1 MSQQGGRPTGHE
13 DDWWGQL
20 YDDATEDTGPA
31 PAADSLDD
39 RFASA
44 AGAVRSAG
52 TADGSDKGEDGTG
65 GGGPPGGAGA
75 VRGAGRAGGTGEGIR
90 VGATGRTGGATEGVD
105 AAAGPGPGPEDAHDT
120 GAEDAYG
127 PGGGFSSGSRRVS
140 PLPAPR
146 DGRGS
151 PGGGVDWWTSPD
163 DGAPAGTPS
172 STGSLVPPPRGRPV
186 ARPEERPF
194 SDPVDPRT
202 ARGAETAAGAGAA
215 PSAETADVAPG
226 GASQGRHRAP
236 WEPPSET
243 PPTPSDFPSG
253 PLPPGFAE
261 RPSTG
266 PGPSPAGAPTSTE
279 TAPAA
284 AGPADS
290 VLPPAPTGP
299 PPTPASAAE
308 PLSAPGAPGAPPP
321 PTVPPRPAHVPP
333 PSAAPTVHADG
344 AAAPLTVPDSPAAP
358 DAAAAP
364 SAPAAASSQASP
376 APERAPD
383 ARDTPGPRGVSGPE
397 AGHPPTV
404 PALPALPPTPAPALK
419 DYVGSGPPTYDPE
432 PTALPPADPDELDD
446 LVPDTVLD
454 GARYGACAL
463 RAVSVRGDS
472 ARYRGEPRRDSL
484 LTARFGTG
492 EHALILVAMAT
503 GARATP
509 GAHRAAA
516 EVCQWIG
523 RAVGRSHVRLA
534 EDIRAARR
542 GDLKSGLHR
551 LTDRSLGRLRASAAE
566 QGLQPEEYAATL
578 RCLLLPADPDCRTRV
593 FFGVGGGGLFR
604 LRGGVW
610 RDIEPRVGEVAGEPV
625 VGFGS
630 LPAETPEGDRLT
642 MDLGVA
648 TPPSPYDPAPE
659 PPREPFRFRASVARP
674 GDTLLM
680 CTAGFADPLRGEPEL
695 SAYLTGRWSGPTP
708 PGLATFL
715 ADTQVRVKGYA
726 DDRTAAAVWE
736 A

>member
-1 MSQQGGRPTGHE
+1 M
-13 DDWWGQL
+13 
-20 YDDATEDTGPA
+20 
-31 PAADSLDD
+31 
-39 RFASA
+39 
-44 AGAVRSAG
+44 
-52 TADGSDKGEDGTG
+52 
-65 GGGPPGGAGA
+65 
-75 VRGAGRAGGTGEGIR
+75 
-90 VGATGRTGGATEGVD
+90 
-105 AAAGPGPGPEDAHDT
+105 
-120 GAEDAYG
+120 
-127 PGGGFSSGSRRVS
+127 
-140 PLPAPR
+140 
-146 DGRGS
+146 
-151 PGGGVDWWTSPD
+151 
-163 DGAPAGTPS
+163 
-172 STGSLVPPPRGRPV
+172 
-186 ARPEERPF
+186 
-194 SDPVDPRT
+194 
-202 ARGAETAAGAGAA
+202 
-215 PSAETADVAPG
+215 
-226 GASQGRHRAP
+226 
-236 WEPPSET
+236 
-243 PPTPSDFPSG
+243 
-253 PLPPGFAE
+253 PPGFAE

-284 AGPADS
+284 AGPPMS

-299 PPTPASAAE
+299 PPTPASATE
-308 PLSAPGAPGAPPP
+308 PLLAPGAPGAPPP

-344 AAAPLTVPDSPAAP
+344 AAAPLTVPDSPTAP

-364 SAPAAASSQASP
+364 SAPAAASSQAFA

-383 ARDTPGPRGVSGPE
+383 ARGTPDPRGGSGAE

-404 PALPALPPTPAPALK
+404 PALPALPPTPAPALAPAPAPALK

-446 LVPDTVLD
+446 LVADTVLD

-680 CTAGFADPLRGEPEL
+680 CTGGFADPLRGEPEL